1 MTRQRPQVLKAYGTL
16 SGADAVVELGELG
29 PWRPKL
35 VATDLDGTLLD
46 SAGEVTPRTRAAL
59 EACWDAGIPVVGVTG
74 RGPRLLD
81 SVRTALDGRGIAV
94 LAQGG
99 FVVDLER
106 DEVLR
111 TVGLPRDQASAVIAR
126 IEQVTGPLIVAVEDA
141 AEQSEIAGPLRVQH
155 GFNWPYPEPAHLLPR
170 HEVLPDGPVLKAFLR
185 SSTLGQDELLALAKQ
200 VTDPAQAEVT
210 HAGLGFIE
218 VLPPGIT
225 KATGLAIALER
236 YGVGFADVLVFGDM
250 PNDLPMIAAA
260 AAWTAGWALATAT
273 VRPPAAATAA
283 IIGRSLGMSPNTSTS
298 PNPTPYRSSAIA
310 RPLALVM
317 PGGST
322 SMKPS
327 PAWVTSACAGLGFIE
342 VLPPGI
348 TKATGLAIALE
359 RYGVGFGDVLV
370 FGDMPNDLPMITAV
384 GAAGGRAV
392 AVANAHP
399 AVRAATSGVTSGHDA
414 DGVARYLEAV
424 LGDV

>member
-1 MTRQRPQVLKAYGTL
+1 MTRQRPRVLKAYGTL

-35 VATDLDGTLLD
+35 IATDLDGTLLD
-46 SAGEVTPRTRAAL
+46 SAGEVTPRTRTAL

-111 TVGLPRDQASAVIAR
+111 TGGLPRDQAAAVIAR
-126 IEQVTGPLIVAVEDA
+126 IEEVTGPLIVAVEDA
-141 AEQSEIAGPLRVQH
+141 AEQSEISGPLRVQH

-185 SSTLGQDELLALAKQ
+185 SSSLGQDELLALAKQ

-250 PNDLPMIAAA
+250 PNDLPMFE
-260 AAWTAGWALATAT
+260 WAGWS
-273 VRPPAAATAA
+273 R
-283 IIGRSLGMSPNTSTS
+283 
-298 PNPTPYRSSAIA
+298 
-310 RPLALVM
+310 
-317 PGGST
+317 
-322 SMKPS
+322 
-327 PAWVTSACAGLGFIE
+327 
-342 VLPPGI
+342 
-348 TKATGLAIALE
+348 
-359 RYGVGFGDVLV
+359 
-370 FGDMPNDLPMITAV
+370 
-384 GAAGGRAV
+384 V

-399 AVRAATSGVTSGHDA
+399 QLLAAADEVTEACHE
-414 DGVARYLEAV
+414 DGVAGYLERLLDGRRA
-424 LGDV
+424 